1 MLGRL
6 MNYRVP
12 KWFKIIFIA
21 GLVLSSPLFM
31 LLAIDRVKFWK
42 NYWSMPV
49 RDIESVLYKVFEDYG
64 PNQPFELADVIDQ
77 FDWQYVCTTEQYR
90 RASHSVSRELN
101 RDITRYKFLPRDYFT
116 KENRGSV
123 VFVDHRG
130 KFAYVYP
137 MLDNMRVAY
146 WGSCWSSDNSH
157 AYFYK
162 DKESFYLDGRKDFD
176 GYLMLSFG
184 MPD

>member
-90 RASHSVSRELN
+90 RA
-101 RDITRYKFLPRDYFT
+101 
-116 KENRGSV
+116 
-123 VFVDHRG
+123 
-130 KFAYVYP
+130 YVYP